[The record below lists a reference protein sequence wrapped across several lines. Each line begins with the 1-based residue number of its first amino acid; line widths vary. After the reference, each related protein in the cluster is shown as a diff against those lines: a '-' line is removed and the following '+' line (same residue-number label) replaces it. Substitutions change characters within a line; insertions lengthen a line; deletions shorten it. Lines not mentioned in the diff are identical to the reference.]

1 MADTSHL
8 LTEIKMRLEDSG
20 GTSFTD
26 DEYKGILDSAVEE
39 MCHTLNPIYLD
50 SLCLHISANTNSD
63 GKAGLFGYGVTDKR
77 QVLSAQVATTGE
89 IPRFVDII
97 SEEKAQKVLDNKY
110 MGLDKN
116 YPVAYIASEGGT
128 STNLNIYLFPQAEYT
143 VIVKIMANPFGFG
156 TESTTLILDSKMD
169 DVILDLAEYRLW
181 KIDNKQERSQLAYKS
196 AIDRI
201 NVLNEGVNV

>member
-116 YPVAYIASEGGT
+116 YPVAYIASEG
-128 STNLNIYLFPQAEYT
+128 
-143 VIVKIMANPFGFG
+143 
-156 TESTTLILDSKMD
+156 
-169 DVILDLAEYRLW
+169 
-181 KIDNKQERSQLAYKS
+181 
-196 AIDRI
+196 
-201 NVLNEGVNV
+201 

>member
-1 MADTSHL
+1 
-8 LTEIKMRLEDSG
+8 MRLEDSG

-39 MCHTLNPIYLD
+39 MCHTRNPIYLD
-50 SLCLHISANTNSD
+50 SLCLHIPVDTNTD
-63 GKAGLFGYGVTDKR
+63 GKAGLFAHGVTDKR
-77 QVLSAQVATTGE
+77 QVLSAQISTDGE

-128 STNLNIYLFPQAEYT
+128 STNLNLYLFPQAEYT

-156 TESTTLILDSKMD
+156 TEATTLILDSKMD